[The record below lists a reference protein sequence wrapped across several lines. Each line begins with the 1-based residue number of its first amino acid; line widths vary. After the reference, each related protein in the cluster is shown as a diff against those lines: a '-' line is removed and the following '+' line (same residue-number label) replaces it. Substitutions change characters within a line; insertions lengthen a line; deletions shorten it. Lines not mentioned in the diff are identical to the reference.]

1 LLEFFLMDCDIC
13 GKKEASFIIQV
24 EGARM
29 AACKGCAYHGKIL
42 LALEEEGDKKGSSGA
57 KGVHQ
62 ELRAHAPR
70 TPRGE
75 EDLVEGY
82 GMRIKTAREKKGLKI
97 EEFAKQISE
106 RANYLVMIEREGT
119 RPSIEIARKI
129 EKALGIRLVE
139 KEEESIGASIARK
152 GTGDMSLL
160 DMLEMQNKK
169 KNKKG

>member
-1 LLEFFLMDCDIC
+1 MDCDIC
-13 GKKEASFIIQV
+13 GKKDASFIIQV

-42 LALEEEGDKKGSSGA
+42 LALEEEGEEKGSGA
-57 KGVHQ
+57 KGAHR
-62 ELRAHAPR
+62 EIRAHAPR
-70 TPRGE
+70 APRAE

-82 GMRIKTAREKKGLKI
+82 GMRIKTARERKGLKI
-97 EEFAKQISE
+97 EDFARQISQK
-106 RANYLVMIEREGT
+106 ANYLDMIEREGT
-119 RPSIEIARKI
+119 RPSIELAKKI

-139 KEEESIGASIARK
+139 KEEEGIGAAIAKK

-169 KNKKG
+169 KDKKG